1 MKIKFVVSALLVA
14 AGFFPAINALAAE
27 PYPSL
32 PIRVLVPNGAGSS
45 VDTLTR
51 IVTNSLSGVIGQQ
64 LVIDNRAGA
73 AGTIGSAQV
82 ARASPDGHTLLL
94 VTVPFLI
101 SANLFEKLPYD
112 PLKDFAPVT
121 LLVTTPNILAV
132 HPSLP
137 VKSVKDLIALARAH
151 PGRINYAAP
160 VGTVIQLSAELFK
173 TMAKVDLTHI
183 TYAGTAPAVVAVLS
197 GESSVVF
204 GPTISVLPHSATGR
218 LRAVAITS
226 SQRSPSLPELPTIA
240 ESGLPGFDMVTWYG
254 VLAPAATPEDIVTRL
269 NLELVKIIT
278 SPEVAA
284 RFIRESSVPGGST
297 PAEFGSYLKNEMSK
311 IGKLVKTSG
320 ARTN

>member
-1 MKIKFVVSALLVA
+1 MNSLRMRIAILASALPCLGASESRAQAYPAKPIRLVVPFA
-14 AGFFPAINALAAE
+14 AGGGADVLARTIAPAVGERL
-27 PYPSL
+27 
-32 PIRVLVPNGAGSS
+32 
-45 VDTLTR
+45 
-51 IVTNSLSGVIGQQ
+51 GQQ
-64 LVIDNRAGA
+64 MVIDNRAGA

-82 ARASPDGHTLLL
+82 ARASPDGYTLLL

-101 SANLFEKLPYD
+101 SANLFDKLPYD

-137 VKSVKDLIALARAH
+137 VKSVKDLIALARAY

-173 TMAKVDLTHI
+173 TMAKADLTHI
-183 TYAGTAPAVVAVLS
+183 TYAGTAPAVIAVLS

-226 SQRSPSLPELPTIA
+226 SQRSPALPELPTIA

-254 VLAPAATPEDIVTRL
+254 VLAPAATPEDIITRL

-297 PAEFGSYLKNEMSK
+297 PAEFGAYLKNEMGK